1 MKSWL
6 KKLVAHLTKKQNAL
20 VLLRLGVNRRSE
32 VAPQSSG
39 SSVIPA
45 CPFCGVVPI
54 NWVLHKKWC
63 RFVTETKSSETVLVG
78 TDAVAMRVP
87 IDRRAQRRCIE
98 PIQSAIEKARG
109 EESPNKE
116 SFLPYLHL
124 CREPT
129 PEARGEGSHVPSRP
143 RKNSDER
150 EMEHTAEA
158 PSVSQGVP
166 EIHCTN
172 CDTTRAHL
180 AVRGD
185 VGPCCG
191 EPFWTVPYE
200 LIWRSLPRGEDR

>member
-6 KKLVAHLTKKQNAL
+6 KKLVAHLNKKQNGL
-20 VLLRLGVNRRSE
+20 VLPRLGVNRGSE
-32 VAPQSSG
+32 VAPQKSG

-45 CPFCGVVPI
+45 CPLCGVVPI

-63 RFVTETKSSETVLVG
+63 RFVTETKSTETVLVG
-78 TDAVAMRVP
+78 AEAVAMRVP
-87 IDRRAQRRCIE
+87 IDRRAQQRRIE
-98 PIQSAIEKARG
+98 PIQSAIEKTRG

-116 SFLPYLHL
+116 SFLPYLHSH
-124 CREPT
+124 EPT
-129 PEARGEGSHVPSRP
+129 PEAPREGSHLHFRS

-150 EMEHTAEA
+150 EMEHTAEV

-180 AVRGD
+180 AVRGE